1 MMFFRFS
8 ATIGIKGTREER
20 EKFIKYM
27 DKGVVNLPP
36 EDVSSP
42 YDVLRSVN
50 KAYGFIYQGSV
61 EGDDEEELKK
71 KVQEKISDM
80 CQEIEEG
87 AKLVPKAKITLHEE
101 SIFAV
106 HGDGTVIYNI

>member
-1 MMFFRFS
+1 M
-8 ATIGIKGTREER
+8 
-20 EKFIKYM
+20 
-27 DKGVVNLPP
+27 NLPA

-50 KAYGFIYQGSV
+50 KSYGFIYQGSA
-61 EGDDEEELKK
+61 EGDDEEKLRNRI
-71 KVQEKISDM
+71 QEKISDM
-80 CQEIEEG
+80 CQKIEDG

>member
-1 MMFFRFS
+1 MFFRFS

-42 YDVLRSVN
+42 YDVLRSAN
-50 KAYGFIYQGSV
+50 KSYGFIYQGSV

-80 CQEIEEG
+80 CKKIEDG

-101 SIFAV
+101 GIYAI
-106 HGDGTVIYNI
+106 HQDGTVIYNI